1 MERKQACSRVT
12 TFPLCLCRA
21 AAHPGFPESPAS
33 GTVDPGLGTSNRA
46 RPLPTSAAKIHNI
59 QKNHDIEVWL
69 EEFMKHLDLPLARR
83 SLIKGAGLG
92 LGAGMVGALAG
103 ATAAPQAAAAATPE
117 GGEIWSSEYWTKK
130 GDIPLWM
137 FRKRVGAPKAGE
149 PSRPVLFFVH
159 GSSVTSRSFDL
170 NVPGHG
176 EYSVMNE
183 FARYG
188 FDCWTMDHEN
198 YGKSGRTSGN
208 SDIASGVEDLKAA
221 VEVVARETGRQKY
234 HFLGESSG
242 ALRAGAYAMV
252 APERADRLVL
262 AAFTY
267 KGEGS
272 PTLTKR
278 AEQVDYYR
286 THNMRKRDR
295 EMIRSIATR
304 DKPGT
309 SDAAAVEALADAEM
323 PFGDQIPTGTYLD
336 MTANLPV
343 VHPQKVQSPVLLVRG
358 EFDGIA
364 TVADLEEFFNLL
376 PNGDRQFI
384 ILPGTAHSVALATNR
399 QLFWHVTRAF
409 LTMPTPIA
417 T

>member
-1 MERKQACSRVT
+1 MKEFNQSLGR
-12 TFPLCLCRA
+12 RA
-21 AAHPGFPESPAS
+21 
-33 GTVDPGLGTSNRA
+33 V
-46 RPLPTSAAKIHNI
+46 
-59 QKNHDIEVWL
+59 
-69 EEFMKHLDLPLARR
+69 
-83 SLIKGAGLG
+83 IKGAGLG
-92 LGAGMVGALAG
+92 LVAGGISAALPIQNAS
-103 ATAAPQAAAAATPE
+103 AATE

-130 GDIPLWM
+130 GDVPLWM

-159 GSSVTSRSFDL
+159 GSSVTSRAFDL
-170 NVPGHG
+170 NVPGKG

-208 SDIASGVEDLKAA
+208 SDIKSGVEDLKAA
-221 VEVVARETGRQKY
+221 VEVVARETGRQKF

-272 PTLTKR
+272 QTLTKR
-278 AEQVDYYR
+278 PEQLKYSR

-309 SDAAAVEALADAEM
+309 SDQAAVEVLADVEM
-323 PFGDQIPTGTYLD
+323 QFGDQIPTGTYLD

-343 VHPQKVQSPVLLVRG
+343 VDPKKVLSPVLLVRG
-358 EFDGIA
+358 EYDGIA
-364 TVADLEEFFNLL
+364 TVADLEEFYNQL

-399 QLFWHVTRAF
+399 QLFWHVTRSF

>member
-1 MERKQACSRVT
+1 VKYLNQ
-12 TFPLCLCRA
+12 L
-21 AAHPGFPESPAS
+21 
-33 GTVDPGLGTSNRA
+33 
-46 RPLPTSAAKIHNI
+46 
-59 QKNHDIEVWL
+59 
-69 EEFMKHLDLPLARR
+69 LARR
-83 SLIKGAGLG
+83 AVIKGTGLG
-92 LGAGMVGALAG
+92 LVAGGLASTLPVQG
-103 ATAAPQAAAAATPE
+103 AAAAE

-130 GDIPLWM
+130 GDVPLWM
-137 FRKRVGAPKAGE
+137 FRKRLGAPKAGE
-149 PSRPVLFFVH
+149 PSRPVLFMVH
-159 GSSVTSRSFDL
+159 GSSVTSRTYDL
-170 NVPGHG
+170 HVPGHG
-176 EYSVMNE
+176 EYSVMDV

-188 FDCWTMDHEN
+188 FDVWTMDHEN

-208 SDIASGVEDLKAA
+208 SNIASGVEDLKVAM
-221 VEVVARETGRQKY
+221 EVVTRETGLKKA

-252 APERADRLVL
+252 APERADRLIL

-278 AEQVDYYR
+278 AEQLDYYR
-286 THNMRKRDR
+286 SHNMRKRDR

-309 SDAAAVEALADAEM
+309 SDIAAVEALADAEM
-323 PFGDQIPTGTYLD
+323 QFGDQIPTGTYLD

-343 VHPQKVQSPVLLVRG
+343 VHPQKVMSPVLLVRG

-364 TVADLEEFFNLL
+364 TVADLEEFYNLL

-384 ILPGTAHSVALATNR
+384 ILPGTAHSVTLATNR
-399 QLFWHVTRAF
+399 ELFWHVARAF

>member
-1 MERKQACSRVT
+1 
-12 TFPLCLCRA
+12 
-21 AAHPGFPESPAS
+21 
-33 GTVDPGLGTSNRA
+33 
-46 RPLPTSAAKIHNI
+46 
-59 QKNHDIEVWL
+59 
-69 EEFMKHLDLPLARR
+69 MKHLDQLLARR
-83 SLIKGAGLG
+83 TIIKGAGLG
-92 LGAGMVGALAG
+92 LVAGGIAGALPAQNAVA
-103 ATAAPQAAAAATPE
+103 ATAE
-117 GGEIWSSEYWTKK
+117 GGEIWSSEYWAKK
-130 GDIPLWM
+130 GDVPLWIY
-137 FRKRVGAPKAGE
+137 RKRLGAPKAGE
-149 PSRPVLFFVH
+149 PPRPVLFFVH
-159 GSSVTSRSFDL
+159 GSSVTSRTFDL
-170 NVPGHG
+170 RVPGHG
-176 EYSVMNE
+176 EYSVMDE

-208 SDIASGVEDLKAA
+208 SDIASGVEDLKVA
-221 VEVVARETGRQKY
+221 VDVVSRETGRQKL

-252 APERADRLVL
+252 APERVDRLVF

-278 AEQVDYYR
+278 AEQLAYYR
-286 THNMRKRDR
+286 SHNMRKRDR
-295 EMIRSIATR
+295 DMIRSIATR

-309 SDAAAVEALADAEM
+309 SDPAAIEALADAEM
-323 PFGDQIPTGTYLD
+323 QFGDQVPTGTYLD

-343 VHPQKVQSPVLLVRG
+343 VHPDKVLAPVLLVRG
-358 EFDGIA
+358 EYDGIA
-364 TVADLEEFFNLL
+364 TVADLEEFYNLL
-376 PNGDRQFI
+376 PNGDRQFV

>member
-1 MERKQACSRVT
+1 MTKEQR
-12 TFPLCLCRA
+12 
-21 AAHPGFPESPAS
+21 E
-33 GTVDPGLGTSNRA
+33 GT
-46 RPLPTSAAKIHNI
+46 
-59 QKNHDIEVWL
+59 
-69 EEFMKHLDLPLARR
+69 MKHLDRPLARR
-83 SLIKGAGLG
+83 TVIKGAGLG
-92 LGAGMVGALAG
+92 LIVGTLAEAASVQE
-103 ATAAPQAAAAATPE
+103 ATAATSE
-117 GGEIWSSEYWTKK
+117 SGEIWSSEYWAKK
-130 GDIPLWM
+130 GEIPLWM
-137 FRKRVGAPKAGE
+137 FRKRLGAPKPGE
-149 PSRPVLFFVH
+149 PPRPVLFFVH
-159 GSSVTSRSFDL
+159 GSSVSSRVFDL
-170 NVPGHG
+170 QVPGRG
-176 EYSVMNE
+176 EYSVMDE

-208 SDIASGVEDLKAA
+208 ADIASGVEDLKAA
-221 VEVVARETGRQKY
+221 AEIVTRETGRQKF

-252 APERADRLVL
+252 APERCDRLVF

-278 AEQVDYYR
+278 AEQLAYFR
-286 THNMRKRDR
+286 SHNMRKRDR
-295 EMIRSIATR
+295 DMIRSIATR

-309 SDAAAVEALADAEM
+309 SDPAAVEVLAEVEM
-323 PFGDQIPTGTYLD
+323 QFGDQVPTGTYLD

-343 VHPQKVQSPVLLVRG
+343 VKPEKVLSPVLLVRG
-358 EFDGIA
+358 EYDGIA

-409 LTMPTPIA
+409 LTMPSPIA

>member
-1 MERKQACSRVT
+1 MKD
-12 TFPLCLCRA
+12 L
-21 AAHPGFPESPAS
+21 
-33 GTVDPGLGTSNRA
+33 D
-46 RPLPTSAAKIHNI
+46 RPLP
-59 QKNHDIEVWL
+59 
-69 EEFMKHLDLPLARR
+69 RR
-83 SLIKGAGLG
+83 AVIKGAGLG
-92 LGAGMVGALAG
+92 LAAGGLAAALPARD
-103 ATAAPQAAAAATPE
+103 AAAATE
-117 GGEIWSSEYWTKK
+117 QAGEIWSSEYRAKK

-137 FRKRVGAPKAGE
+137 YRKRLGAPKPGE
-149 PSRPVLFFVH
+149 PSRPVIFFVH
-159 GSSVTSRSFDL
+159 GSSISSRVFDL

-183 FARYG
+183 FARHG

-208 SDIASGVEDLKAA
+208 ADIASGVEDLKAA
-221 VEVVARETGRQKY
+221 VEIVARETGRQKF

-242 ALRAGAYAMV
+242 ALRAGAYAMA
-252 APERADRLVL
+252 APERADRLVF

-278 AEQVDYYR
+278 AEQLAYFR
-286 THNMRKRDR
+286 SHNMRKRDR
-295 EMIRSIATR
+295 DMIRSIATR

-323 PFGDQIPTGTYLD
+323 QFGDQVPTGTYLD

-343 VHPQKVQSPVLLVRG
+343 VKPEKVLSPVLLVRG
-358 EFDGIA
+358 EYDGIA
-364 TVADLEEFFNLL
+364 TVADLEEFFNSL
-376 PNGDRQFI
+376 PNGDRQFV
-384 ILPGTAHSVALATNR
+384 ILPGTAHSVTLATNR

-409 LTMPTPIA
+409 LTMPAPIA

>member
-1 MERKQACSRVT
+1 MA
-12 TFPLCLCRA
+12 
-21 AAHPGFPESPAS
+21 
-33 GTVDPGLGTSNRA
+33 N
-46 RPLPTSAAKIHNI
+46 
-59 QKNHDIEVWL
+59 
-69 EEFMKHLDLPLARR
+69 LDRSLARR
-83 SLIKGAGLG
+83 AVIKGAGLG
-92 LGAGMVGALAG
+92 LVASGLAG
-103 ATAAPQAAAAATPE
+103 AIATPAAVAATSE
-117 GGEIWSSEYWTKK
+117 GDEIWSGEYWAKK
-130 GDIPLWM
+130 GDVPLWM
-137 FRKRVGAPKAGE
+137 YRKRLGAPRAGE

-159 GSSVTSRSFDL
+159 GSSVSSRVFDL

-176 EYSVMNE
+176 DYSVMNE
-183 FARYG
+183 FARQG

-208 SDIASGVEDLKAA
+208 ADIASGVEDLKAA
-221 VEVVARETGRQKY
+221 VEIVARETGRQKY

-252 APERADRLVL
+252 APERADRLVF

-278 AEQVDYYR
+278 AEQLDYFR
-286 THNMRKRDR
+286 SHNMRKRDR
-295 EMIRSIATR
+295 DMIRSIATR

-309 SDAAAVEALADAEM
+309 SDADAVEALADVEM
-323 PFGDQIPTGTYLD
+323 QFGDQVPTGTYLD

-343 VHPQKVQSPVLLVRG
+343 VHPQKVLSPVLLVRG
-358 EFDGIA
+358 EYDGIA

>member
-1 MERKQACSRVT
+1 MTQFEQQVPR
-12 TFPLCLCRA
+12 RA
-21 AAHPGFPESPAS
+21 
-33 GTVDPGLGTSNRA
+33 V
-46 RPLPTSAAKIHNI
+46 
-59 QKNHDIEVWL
+59 
-69 EEFMKHLDLPLARR
+69 
-83 SLIKGAGLG
+83 IKGAGLG
-92 LGAGMVGALAG
+92 LVAG
-103 ATAAPQAAAAATPE
+103 AVAQAPAAPAEAAE
-117 GGEIWSSEYWTKK
+117 GEIWSNEYWAKK

-137 FRKRVGAPKAGE
+137 FRKRLGAPKPGE
-149 PSRPVLFFVH
+149 AARPVVFFVH
-159 GSSVTSRSFDL
+159 GSSVTSRVFDL
-170 NVPGHG
+170 TVPGKG
-176 EYSVMNE
+176 EYSAMNE

-208 SDIASGVEDLKAA
+208 SDIASGVEDLQAA
-221 VEVVARETGRQKY
+221 VEVVARETGQKKC
-234 HFLGESSG
+234 HFVGESSG
-242 ALRAGAYAMV
+242 ALRAGAYAM
-252 APERADRLVL
+252 ASPERIDRLVF

-295 EMIRSIATR
+295 DMIRSIATR
-304 DKPGT
+304 DKAGT
-309 SDAAAVEALADAEM
+309 SDPAAVEALADAEM
-323 PFGDQIPTGTYLD
+323 VFGDQIPTGSYLD

-343 VHPQKVQSPVLLVRG
+343 VHPDKVLAPVLLVRG
-358 EFDGIA
+358 EYDGIA
-364 TVADLEEFFNLL
+364 TVDDLEAFFDLL

-384 ILPGTAHSVALATNR
+384 ILPGTAHSVTLATNR

>member
-1 MERKQACSRVT
+1 
-12 TFPLCLCRA
+12 
-21 AAHPGFPESPAS
+21 
-33 GTVDPGLGTSNRA
+33 
-46 RPLPTSAAKIHNI
+46 
-59 QKNHDIEVWL
+59 
-69 EEFMKHLDLPLARR
+69 MKHLDQPLARR
-83 SLIKGAGLG
+83 GVIRGTGLG
-92 LGAGMVGALAG
+92 LAAGVMGAMPA
-103 ATAAPQAAAAATPE
+103 QAANAERSE
-117 GGEIWSSEYWTKK
+117 GGEIWSSEYWASK
-130 GDIPLWM
+130 GDVPLWM
-137 FRKRVGAPKAGE
+137 FRKRLGAPKPGE

-159 GSSVTSRSFDL
+159 GSSVTSRVFDL

-183 FARYG
+183 FARHG

-198 YGKSGRTSGN
+198 YGRSGRTSGN

-221 VEVVARETGRQKY
+221 AEIVSRETGQQKF
-234 HFLGESSG
+234 HLLGESSG

-252 APERADRLVL
+252 APERAGRLVF

-272 PTLTKR
+272 PTLAKR
-278 AEQVDYYR
+278 AEQLAYFR
-286 THNMRKRDR
+286 SHNMRKRDR
-295 EMIRSIATR
+295 DMIRSIATR

-309 SDAAAVEALADAEM
+309 SDPAAVEALADAEM
-323 PFGDQIPTGTYLD
+323 QFGDQIPTGTYLD

-343 VHPQKVQSPVLLVRG
+343 VHPEKVLSPVLLVRG
-358 EFDGIA
+358 EYDGIA
-364 TVADLEEFFNLL
+364 TIADLEAFYNLL

-384 ILPGTAHSVALATNR
+384 ILPGTAHSLALATNR
-399 QLFWHVTRAF
+399 HLFWHVTRAF

>member
-1 MERKQACSRVT
+1 MTDSKT
-12 TFPLCLCRA
+12 
-21 AAHPGFPESPAS
+21 
-33 GTVDPGLGTSNRA
+33 
-46 RPLPTSAAKIHNI
+46 
-59 QKNHDIEVWL
+59 
-69 EEFMKHLDLPLARR
+69 PLARR
-83 SLIKGAGLG
+83 TILRGLG
-92 LGAGMVGALAG
+92 VGG
-103 ATAAPQAAAAATPE
+103 IGVAAAAAMPAQAANAVPSE

-137 FRKRVGAPKAGE
+137 FRKRIGAPKAGE
-149 PSRPVLFFVH
+149 AARPVVFFVH
-159 GSSVTSRSFDL
+159 GSSVTSRVFDL

-208 SDIASGVEDLKAA
+208 ADIASGAEDLKVA
-221 VEVVARETGRQKY
+221 VELIARETGRQKV
-234 HFLGESSG
+234 HFVGESSG
-242 ALRAGAYAMV
+242 ALRAGAFAMLQ
-252 APERADRLVL
+252 PERIDRLVF

-278 AEQVDYYR
+278 AEQLAYFR
-286 THNMRKRDR
+286 SHNMRKRDR

-309 SDAAAVEALADAEM
+309 SDPAAIEALADAEM
-323 PFGDQIPTGTYLD
+323 QFGDQIPTGTYLD

-343 VHPQKVQSPVLLVRG
+343 VHPEKVLAPVLLVRG
-358 EFDGIA
+358 EYDGIA
-364 TVADLEEFFNLL
+364 TIADLEEFYNRL
-376 PNGDRQFI
+376 PTGDRQFI
-384 ILPGTAHSVALATNR
+384 ILPGTAHSVALAINR

>member
-1 MERKQACSRVT
+1 LGR
-12 TFPLCLCRA
+12 RA
-21 AAHPGFPESPAS
+21 
-33 GTVDPGLGTSNRA
+33 V
-46 RPLPTSAAKIHNI
+46 
-59 QKNHDIEVWL
+59 
-69 EEFMKHLDLPLARR
+69 
-83 SLIKGAGLG
+83 IKGAGMG
-92 LGAGMVGALAG
+92 LIAGGISTALPAQD
-103 ATAAPQAAAAATPE
+103 ATAGTE
-117 GGEIWSSEYWTKK
+117 GGEIWSSEYWAKK

-159 GSSVTSRSFDL
+159 GSSVTSRVFDL
-170 NVPGHG
+170 NVPGKG

-208 SDIASGVEDLKAA
+208 ADIKSGVEDLKAA
-221 VEVVARETGRQKY
+221 VEVVTRETGRQKL

-272 PTLTKR
+272 PTLAKR

-309 SDAAAVEALADAEM
+309 SDQAAVEVLADVEM
-323 PFGDQIPTGTYLD
+323 QFGDQIPTGTYLD
-336 MTANLPV
+336 MVANLPV
-343 VHPQKVQSPVLLVRG
+343 VDPRKVLSPVLLVRG
-358 EFDGIA
+358 EYDGIA
-364 TVADLEEFFNLL
+364 TVADL
-376 PNGDRQFI
+376 GSFI
-384 ILPGTAHSVALATNR
+384 ICCRTATASSSSFRAPRIPLRLPPTGSCSGT
-399 QLFWHVTRAF
+399 
-409 LTMPTPIA
+409 
-417 T
+417 

>member
-1 MERKQACSRVT
+1 VKYLNQ
-12 TFPLCLCRA
+12 L
-21 AAHPGFPESPAS
+21 
-33 GTVDPGLGTSNRA
+33 
-46 RPLPTSAAKIHNI
+46 
-59 QKNHDIEVWL
+59 
-69 EEFMKHLDLPLARR
+69 LARR
-83 SLIKGAGLG
+83 AVIKGTGLG
-92 LGAGMVGALAG
+92 LVAGGLASTLPVQG
-103 ATAAPQAAAAATPE
+103 AAAAE

-130 GDIPLWM
+130 GDVPLWM
-137 FRKRVGAPKAGE
+137 FRKRLGAPKAGE
-149 PSRPVLFFVH
+149 PSRPVLFMVH
-159 GSSVTSRSFDL
+159 GSSVTSRTYDL
-170 NVPGHG
+170 HVPGHG
-176 EYSVMNE
+176 EYSVMDV

-188 FDCWTMDHEN
+188 FDVWTMDHEN

-208 SDIASGVEDLKAA
+208 SDIASGVEDLKVAM
-221 VEVVARETGRQKY
+221 EVVTRETGLKKA

-252 APERADRLVL
+252 APERADRLIL

-278 AEQVDYYR
+278 AEQLDYYR
-286 THNMRKRDR
+286 SHNMRKRDR

-309 SDAAAVEALADAEM
+309 SDIAAVEALADAEM
-323 PFGDQIPTGTYLD
+323 QFGDQIPTGTYLD

-343 VHPQKVQSPVLLVRG
+343 VHPQKVMSPVLLVRG

-364 TVADLEEFFNLL
+364 TVADLEEFYNLL

-384 ILPGTAHSVALATNR
+384 ILPGTAHSVTLATNR
-399 QLFWHVTRAF
+399 ELFWHVARAF